1 MREAHARVGWCQE
14 PRKCS
19 PREALG
25 ARGSPLCSLLTPES
39 VSSSGLQPLPP
50 SPSLL
55 FPPPRLSMAPRS
67 SHRGHRKDRCTHPSS
82 PCLFLA
88 RRRWS
93 SETDVLLIGPEHCLD
108 EADLPKWTLAA
119 ISPKLLDDSW
129 HVHPLPWAGRAEDR
143 SGERASRPAPN
154 LQPRV

>member
-67 SHRGHRKDRCTHPSS
+67 SHRGHRKDRCTLPSC

-88 RRRWS
+88 RRRRS